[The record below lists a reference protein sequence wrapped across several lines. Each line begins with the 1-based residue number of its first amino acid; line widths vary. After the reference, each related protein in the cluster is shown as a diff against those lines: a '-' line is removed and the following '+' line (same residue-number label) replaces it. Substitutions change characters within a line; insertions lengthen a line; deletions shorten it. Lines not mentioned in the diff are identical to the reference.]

1 MLDIANCGVRL
12 FLEQAETKKSA
23 LCIRRTTNTSQ
34 REEVI
39 MNYPTESARSKQSA
53 LLWILLAVFLVPT
66 ALSGCSGGGK
76 GNLPDSISL
85 PTGFRPEGIAIANN
99 KLYAGSIPT
108 GRVYRADVITGDGE
122 VIVETKTGRSSIGLK
137 VDDRGRIFVAGGATG
152 KAWVYDAATGADIA
166 EYALTAGPTFINDV
180 VLTDHAAWFTDSTNP
195 VLYRVDIAPNGSL
208 GAAAKPFPLSGAIQF
223 RTGTNV
229 NGIAATPDGSAL
241 LVIQTNTG
249 TLFSV
254 DLGTGIATAVNLGTE
269 SLANGDGILLQG
281 HTLYVVQN
289 RSNLL
294 AVVSM
299 ADDFKSG
306 VVTNRVANDAFDVP
320 TTVAASDGNLYLV
333 NARFGTVQDPDAA
346 DYAVIRIRKP

>member
-1 MLDIANCGVRL
+1 
-12 FLEQAETKKSA
+12 
-23 LCIRRTTNTSQ
+23 
-34 REEVI
+34 
-39 MNYPTESARSKQSA
+39 MNYLTDLTNSKQS
-53 LLWILLAVFLVPT
+53 LLRWILFVVILVPIT
-66 ALSGCSGGGK
+66 LSGCSGGDK

-85 PTGFRPEGIAIANN
+85 PTGFRPEGIAIANG

-108 GRVYRADVITGDGE
+108 GRVYRADLISGDGQ
-122 VIVETKTGRSSIGLK
+122 VIVEAKAGRSSIGLK
-137 VDDRGRIFVAGGATG
+137 VDNRGRIFVAGGQTG
-152 KAWVYDAATGADIA
+152 KAYVYDAATGGDIA
-166 EYALTAGPTFINDV
+166 EYTLTQGPTFVNDV
-180 VLTDHAAWFTDSTNP
+180 VLTAHAAWFTDSTNP
-195 VLYRVDIAPNGSL
+195 VLYRVDIAPDGSL
-208 GAAAKPFPLSGAIQF
+208 GAAATLFPLSGIQF
-223 RTGTNV
+223 LSGTNA

-254 DLGTGIATAVNLGTE
+254 DLGTRVATAVSLGAE
-269 SLANGDGILLQG
+269 SLPNGDGILLQG

-289 RSNLL
+289 RNNLL

-306 VVTNRVANDAFDVP
+306 VVTNRVANSAFDVP

>member
-1 MLDIANCGVRL
+1 MIYLTDS
-12 FLEQAETKKSA
+12 T
-23 LCIRRTTNTSQ
+23 
-34 REEVI
+34 
-39 MNYPTESARSKQSA
+39 RSKQSV
-53 LLWILLAVFLVPT
+53 LRWILFAVLLIP
-66 ALSGCSGGGK
+66 AMLSGCSGSHK
-76 GNLPDSISL
+76 GDLPDSISL
-85 PTGFRPEGIAIANN
+85 PTGFRPEGIAIANG

-108 GRVYRADVITGDGE
+108 GRVYRADLITGEGE
-122 VIVETKTGRSSIGLK
+122 VIVETKAGRSSIGLK
-137 VDDRGRIFVAGGATG
+137 VDGRGRIFVAGGQTG
-152 KAWVYDAATGADIA
+152 KAFVYDAVTGADIA
-166 EYALTAGPTFINDV
+166 EYTLTQGPTFINDV

-195 VLYRVDIAPNGSL
+195 VLYRVDIAPNGFL
-208 GAAAKPFPLSGAIQF
+208 GTAAKPFPLSGALQF
-223 RTGTNV
+223 QSGTNV

-254 DLGTGIATAVNLGTE
+254 DLGTGVATAVNLGTE
-269 SLANGDGILLQG
+269 RLTNGDGILLQG

-306 VVTNRVANDAFDVP
+306 VVTSRISNDALDVP
-320 TTVAASDGNLYLV
+320 TTVAASDGSLYLV
-333 NARFGTVQDPDAA
+333 NARFGSVPDADAA